1 MAPKNVFA
9 DDTTRTGTY
18 SHLLEAKVPNQSHSK
33 CNYGTVYKVKTSK
46 LGNTKDYDSSR
57 AFIAKPWERKSLNIT
72 SATNDLY
79 ALFTYIVSKQ
89 PFFGLRLL
97 LLQCGV
103 WFLGKL
109 FLTNTTN
116 KFLPAAFPFESRV
129 LCHYYIPA
137 NSPAFP
143 GVS

>member
-1 MAPKNVFA
+1 MFSLMTPRVQGPTHICSKQKCLTNPTRNVIVGLF
-9 DDTTRTGTY
+9 TK
-18 SHLLEAKVPNQSHSK
+18 SKHPSWKIQKIMIVPEHLLQNLEKEN
-33 CNYGTVYKVKTSK
+33 CLTSPPQ
-46 LGNTKDYDSSR
+46 LT
-57 AFIAKPWERKSLNIT
+57 T
-72 SATNDLY
+72 
-79 ALFTYIVSKQ
+79 FTRFLHIFVSKQ

-103 WFLGKL
+103 WFLGEL

-116 KFLPAAFPFESRV
+116 KFLSAAFPFESRV

>member
-1 MAPKNVFA
+1 MFSLMTPRVQGPTHICSKQKCLINPTRNVL
-9 DDTTRTGTY
+9 TGLFTK
-18 SHLLEAKVPNQSHSK
+18 SKHPSWKIQKIMIVPEHLLQNLEKENRL
-33 CNYGTVYKVKTSK
+33 TSPPQ
-46 LGNTKDYDSSR
+46 LTTFTR
-57 AFIAKPWERKSLNIT
+57 F
-72 SATNDLY
+72 
-79 ALFTYIVSKQ
+79 FTYIVSKQ

-103 WFLGKL
+103 WVLGEL

-116 KFLPAAFPFESRV
+116 KFLSAAFPFESRV

-137 NSPAFP
+137 NSPALP